1 MTIPMPGSPECE
13 CATCEGCA
21 EERHEG
27 LMREGEPCPA
37 CHVHADPSY
46 REEKRLTDAECA
58 AEYWRAGENL
68 RYALAMD
75 QARYRVRPER
85 SDDPPS
91 VSVNKAWREKNTW
104 RRFAHTHHAL
114 EES

>member
-46 REEKRLTDAECA
+46 REEKRLKDAECA
-58 AEYWRAGENL
+58 AEYWRAVANL
-68 RYALAMD
+68 LA
-75 QARYRVRPER
+75 A
-85 SDDPPS
+85 PPHS
-91 VSVNKAWREKNTW
+91 SEMLSAREKKRVCAN
-104 RRFAHTHHAL
+104 FATHPHAL

>member
-46 REEKRLTDAECA
+46 REEKRLKEAECA
-58 AEYWRAGENL
+58 AEYWRASNMCW
-68 RYALAMD
+68 RTDALGL
-75 QARYRVRPER
+75 E
-85 SDDPPS
+85 DPAGTDLEYES
-91 VSVNKAWREKNTW
+91 YTW
-104 RRFAHTHHAL
+104 LAFATCPHAL

>member
-46 REEKRLTDAECA
+46 REEKRLTAEECA
-58 AEYWRAGENL
+58 AHYWQAEADEMVHNYTWHDSDFRDEEADDA
-68 RYALAMD
+68 YAHIHA
-75 QARYRVRPER
+75 
-85 SDDPPS
+85 
-91 VSVNKAWREKNTW
+91 TW
-104 RRFAHTHHAL
+104 RRFKDAPHAL